1 MCAGYYPLSSF
12 SSPINLHVVCGDG
25 VHVWMFGW
33 CTILSR
39 GMVTMVDTPGYSG
52 NPLSINYTCAVSW
65 LNNCALS
72 LLKADDLKIILL
84 NYEILEPDTIPSHYQ
99 CAPVSGLMYILFQQV
114 VPVNFGTLQGNKV
127 SELLNIRLISWLAG
141 A

>member
-1 MCAGYYPLSSF
+1 MCWVLSPKFIFFTDQPTCSLWGWGTRLDVCLVHYSIQGHGDYGRHPWIF
-12 SSPINLHVVCGDG
+12 RKPIIHKLYMCSE
-25 VHVWMFGW
+25 
-33 CTILSR
+33 L
-39 GMVTMVDTPGYSG
+39 
-52 NPLSINYTCAVSW
+52 